1 MIYTFMFV
9 VVDDV
14 RQPAIQS
21 KSGARTTSTS
31 HVRQTTTQPARSA
44 MAALNSSREKRESA
58 AEVMQ
63 KRMSFF
69 SAAPQ
74 PVFIDPKS
82 FLGLTPGSSPAAV
95 ASPASPDSSIPPTLP
110 SPQPSLVPV
119 AVLSLPAG
127 TPTSTVMSNV
137 ADVPTP
143 SVDNDKDAAVD
154 EMPKTILVLSTKK
167 LPEEAVV
174 DAALASV
181 SVTEGS
187 VTSESKA
194 SISEGNVASETVA
207 PGGERLEDAVK
218 RLEYMLKELQDTP
231 IIFAGQSELSPSIL
245 GVGVCPD
252 CSHSNGLSPTTSQ
265 GDGQASSV
273 GIGDAATPSLD
284 TTNDMVARNTQS
296 ETSAIGEVDLSALA
310 KVNESPRSPSA
321 TSPSSVG
328 ASQKAPQRK
337 VIAPLAGEDWGDD
350 GSVENVMK
358 SAVIDT
364 IQRSVEADAADAI
377 RRIDALLASFEHSP
391 AGGGSGRFVSPPQSL
406 NIAAA
411 ASAECAPATIAKES
425 DTSVKVP
432 LAKISDTTDG
442 SIGSPTP
449 LVDDRFITKRKQKKA
464 KGASGDTP
472 GSPASS
478 MPTPGHEAVHD
489 DDVFV
494 RDEAAAD
501 AKNNGLNGDDHA
513 DLHDATSNGDA
524 NVSFD
529 SDIQPITFLPPLES
543 TPKAQSG
550 DSSNIT
556 VENGGRERA
565 GSEIVSGTPPAVNSS
580 MSNEDSSNY
589 FTPEVPLPV
598 PRLHASAETVNRS
611 SDHLPQSQGATS
623 APSLASNDS
632 SSSLNDKM
640 SPQPA
645 RRGNDI
651 LKHASSGGRIDQR
664 LTDAKR
670 KFFSETSQPV
680 RIDPSSVFATSSSAS
695 SVDQSTGSSSE
706 ERSRGLILISPPR
719 AGLQDLGTIPSGG
732 ESSPLTSSTPTAS
745 EVFETP
751 MTTVKRSTSDD
762 RSEPA
767 DFDKMKAAAREKAR
781 LKSDSELGIV
791 GGGGEAEM
799 TRNPSLKRR
808 QLEAATKQAG
818 DSSSKSRSESTSGKQ
833 NGARDSG
840 KKWSLLRPLSAGVR
854 RLDSRQG
861 GKGDSSE
868 SSGGGSGAGG
878 PASRQ
883 TSLEGKENAADNA
896 AGKDKRRS
904 LLTMLMSSKSVDSSK
919 TTSSSSRSSDTGE
932 SGDAGGQKGRRS
944 LLSPVMGKSEKPSSK
959 GDKRP
964 STATGSKSRSSS
976 QSKNSKHA
984 AGSAYK
990 DLVPLLN
997 QNAVPDSGQR
1007 KAVLQE
1013 RIQTAA
1019 PSLIGARG
1027 LGELERSIDSVDD
1040 AVSLCSYSGA
1050 QQSQS
1055 PADEDVAK
1063 MLKKQ
1068 QREAKKR
1075 QRESEQRRVRQAQE
1089 LQRKLEEVE
1098 MRMADVEQRGVE
1110 VEMTLRGDRKGE
1122 GRSSCNIVKWRY
1134 LSLDIS

>member
-1 MIYTFMFV
+1 VFVFV
-9 VVDDV
+9 VVDDI
-14 RQPAIQS
+14 REPAILS

-31 HVRQTTTQPARSA
+31 HVRQATTQPARSA
-44 MAALNSSREKRESA
+44 TAALNSSREKRESA

-82 FLGLTPGSSPAAV
+82 FLGLAPGSSPATV
-95 ASPASPDSSIPPTLP
+95 ASPASPDSSVPPTLP

-127 TPTSTVMSNV
+127 TPTSTIMSNV

-143 SVDNDKDAAVD
+143 SVDNDQDAAVD
-154 EMPKTILVLSTKK
+154 EMPKTVLVLSTEK
-167 LPEEAVV
+167 LPQEAVV
-174 DAALASV
+174 DAALAST
-181 SVTEGS
+181 SVTDAS
-187 VTSESKA
+187 VTLETEA
-194 SISEGNVASETVA
+194 SIFEGNVASETGA

-265 GDGQASSV
+265 GNSQASSETK
-273 GIGDAATPSLD
+273 GDATTPSLD
-284 TTNDMVARNTQS
+284 TTNDMVARNIQS

-310 KVNESPRSPSA
+310 KVNESPRLPSA

-328 ASQKAPQRK
+328 VSQKAPQRI

-391 AGGGSGRFVSPPQSL
+391 VAGGGGRFVSPPQSL

-411 ASAECAPATIAKES
+411 PAECAPATIAKEL

-449 LVDDRFITKRKQKKA
+449 VVDDRFITKRKQKKA
-464 KGASGDTP
+464 KGASVDTP
-472 GSPASS
+472 SSPASS

-494 RDEAAAD
+494 REEAAAD
-501 AKNNGLNGDDHA
+501 AKSNGLNGDDNA
-513 DLHDATSNGDA
+513 TGDLHDATSNGDA
-524 NVSFD
+524 NASFD
-529 SDIQPITFLPPLES
+529 SDVQPTTFLPPLES
-543 TPKAQSG
+543 TPKTQSG
-550 DSSNIT
+550 DSSNII

-580 MSNEDSSNY
+580 MFNEDSSNY
-589 FTPEVPLPV
+589 FTPEAALPI
-598 PRLHASAETVNRS
+598 PRLHTSAETVNRS

-632 SSSLNDKM
+632 TSSLNDKL
-640 SPQPA
+640 SPQPT
-645 RRGNDI
+645 RRGNEL

-680 RIDPSSVFATSSSAS
+680 RIDPNSVFATSSSAS
-695 SVDQSTGSSSE
+695 SVDQCTGSSSE
-706 ERSRGLILISPPR
+706 ERSRGLTMISPPR

-732 ESSPLTSSTPTAS
+732 ESSPFTSSTPTAS

-762 RSEPA
+762 RSEPPATPA

-791 GGGGEAEM
+791 GGGGDAEM

-808 QLEAATKQAG
+808 QLEAATKQAA
-818 DSSSKSRSESTSGKQ
+818 DSSSKTRSESTSGKQ

-868 SSGGGSGAGG
+868 SSGGGSGGG
-878 PASRQ
+878 GLASRQ
-883 TSLEGKENAADNA
+883 TSSEGKENAADN

-932 SGDAGGQKGRRS
+932 SGDAGGQKGRKS

-976 QSKNSKHA
+976 QSKSSKHA

-1027 LGELERSIDSVDD
+1027 LGELERSSDSVDD
-1040 AVSLCSYSGA
+1040 AVSLYSYSGA
-1050 QQSQS
+1050 QLSQT

-1122 GRSSCNIVKWRY
+1122 EHTSY
-1134 LSLDIS
+1134 T